1 MQAARLLGLGEEDA
15 AAADAEGVVRR
26 LGRARD
32 LDWLFVDDGLEDFGQ
47 AGFVGDIPVE
57 RLEPGIE
64 EFKAELLLFVR
75 GPEDLAVLLEPL
87 DEFDDRR
94 GGRHSHCASEYCRAG
109 VKSSRRERANSLRR
123 TAYSRRQG

>member
-47 AGFVGDIPVE
+47 AGFVGDVPAEGLEEGVE
-57 RLEPGIE
+57 
-64 EFKAELLLFVR
+64 ELGAKLLFFVVK
-75 GPEDLAVLLEPL
+75 GLEDRSVAGEAVYKVG
-87 DEFDDRR
+87 DERRRR
-94 GGRHSHCASEYCRAG
+94 GTHWGSE
-109 VKSSRRERANSLRR
+109 
-123 TAYSRRQG
+123 